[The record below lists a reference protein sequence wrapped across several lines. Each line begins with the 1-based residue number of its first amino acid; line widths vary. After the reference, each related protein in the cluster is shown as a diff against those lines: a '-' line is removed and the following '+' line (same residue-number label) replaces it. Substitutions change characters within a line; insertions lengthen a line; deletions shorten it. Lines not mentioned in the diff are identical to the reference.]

1 MVLKLIWSDI
11 MSLKLFHT
19 SDLHIGMKF
28 NRYPEDVKELLVNAR
43 IEILERL
50 INLANERQCDIFTIA
65 GDLFD
70 KISRIPKKDLMRVI
84 KILNGFSG
92 EVVLIIPGNH
102 DYDNGVTE
110 LWEDFQNNITEK
122 ILLLN
127 HNKCYDL
134 SMFDINATI
143 YPAFCDKKHSKE
155 NNLQW
160 IKKLDK
166 LPDSKFHIGMA
177 HGALKNISPDLEN
190 KYFNMS
196 EEELLNLNLDL
207 WLIGHTHIP
216 YPNNNK
222 VKFHKVYNAGTP
234 EPDGMDCN
242 HEGSAWFIELDENK
256 NVTAESVKTG
266 RYKFMDIDYKIEDEN
281 DFKNL
286 NRKFYSDNIL
296 ARINLNG
303 RIDRK
308 LYENRYNY
316 YNELSKK
323 LVYLD
328 IDDTNLGIKITKEVI
343 EKEFTKDS
351 FPYQFLKG
359 LYEDS
364 QDEDALQLA
373 YELILEVKE

>member
-1 MVLKLIWSDI
+1 

-28 NRYPEDVKELLVNAR
+28 NRYPEDVKGLLVNAR
-43 IEILERL
+43 IEILEKL
-50 INLANERQCDIFTIA
+50 VNLANERQCDIFTIA

-70 KISRIPKKDLMRVI
+70 KISRIPKKDLMKVI
-84 KILNGFSG
+84 KILDGFSG

-122 ILLLN
+122 VLLLN

-134 SMFDINATI
+134 SNFDINATI

-177 HGALKNISPDLEN
+177 HGALENISPDLEN

-216 YPNNNK
+216 YPNKNK
-222 VKFHKVYNAGTP
+222 VKFHKIYNAGTP

-242 HEGSAWFIELDENK
+242 HEGYAWFIELDENK

-266 RYKFMDIDYKIEDEN
+266 NYKFMDIDYKIEDEN
-281 DFKNL
+281 DFEKL
-286 NRKFYSDNIL
+286 NIKFNSDNIL

-303 RIDRK
+303 RIDKK
-308 LYENRYNY
+308 LFENRYDY

-343 EKEFTKDS
+343 EKEFTKNS

-364 QDEDALQLA
+364 QDEEALQLA